1 MKENRD
7 LRKENG
13 YELRQNQIDYQNQEC
28 SERAVV
34 PLRAYKDRV
43 FRMIFKEKE
52 SLLQLYNAMNGT
64 DYQEPEE
71 LMVTTLENAVYLGMK
86 NDVSFLLYDHLNL
99 YEHQSTNNPN
109 MPLRNLFYVSSLY
122 SGLTRDENLYGP
134 RIVKIPEARFVV
146 FYNGKEELPERFE
159 LKLSDAFAT
168 KTEIP
173 ALELRTEVWNI
184 NAGCN
189 KLLMERCKLLSDY
202 AVFVDKVRKYGQNQ
216 SFSEAVD
223 LAIEACIEEDVLS
236 DFFRKNRAEV
246 LKVSIFEYDEQ
257 RQMEL
262 ARKGAI
268 EEGREEGIKEGREE
282 GIKEGIKEGREKGIK
297 EGIKE
302 GRKKGI
308 REGRQEG
315 EKLFAAL
322 TELLLGDGRMDD
334 LKRAVQDE
342 RVRKALYEEYD
353 LEDSRMEE
361 LLYPDNMN

>member
-1 MKENRD
+1 MKEDKD

-13 YELRQNQIDYQNQEC
+13 YWLQQKEADYQKQEF
-28 SERAVV
+28 SEIAAV
-34 PLRAYKDRV
+34 PLRTYRDRV
-43 FRMIFKEKE
+43 FRMIFKERK

-64 DYQEPEE
+64 DYEE
-71 LMVTTLENAVYLGMK
+71 AEDLVVTTLENAVYLGMK
-86 NDVSFLLYDHLNL
+86 NDVSFLLYDQLNL

-122 SGLTRDENLYGP
+122 SALTRDENLYGP
-134 RIVKIPEARFVV
+134 RVVKIPEARFVV

-159 LKLSDAFAT
+159 LKLSDSFAT
-168 KTEIP
+168 KTEMP

-189 KLLMERCKLLSDY
+189 KVLMERCKLLYDY
-202 AVFVDKVRKYGQNQ
+202 AVFVDKVRKYGENQ
-216 SFSEAVD
+216 LFSEAVEM
-223 LAIEACIEEDVLS
+223 AIEECIKENVLS
-236 DFFRKNRAEV
+236 DFFRKNRSEV

-268 EEGREEGIKEGREE
+268 EEGREKGIKEGRE
-282 GIKEGIKEGREKGIK
+282 KGIKEGREKGIK
-297 EGIKE
+297 EGIRE
-302 GRKKGI
+302 GK

-322 TELLLGDGRMDD
+322 TDMLLGDGRIDD
-334 LKRAVQDE
+334 LKQAVHDE
-342 RVRKALYEEYD
+342 RVRKLLYEEYD
-353 LEDSRMEE
+353 LGNNHYEAVLDTNLINQPE
-361 LLYPDNMN
+361 

>member
-1 MKENRD
+1 
-7 LRKENG
+7 
-13 YELRQNQIDYQNQEC
+13 
-28 SERAVV
+28 
-34 PLRAYKDRV
+34 
-43 FRMIFKEKE
+43 
-52 SLLQLYNAMNGT
+52 
-64 DYQEPEE
+64 
-71 LMVTTLENAVYLGMK
+71 
-86 NDVSFLLYDHLNL
+86 
-99 YEHQSTNNPN
+99 

-268 EEGREEGIKEGREE
+268 EEGREEGIKEG
-282 GIKEGIKEGREKGIK
+282 
-297 EGIKE
+297 IKE